1 MFLFA
6 KSIVIIFF
14 LIMFLRTNKPAWGIG
29 LLTVTS
35 AILLDT
41 FLGTL
46 GREQMLDELGYFF
59 YIIAGAL
66 FAGAVVWLWAI
77 MKEFAFS
84 SNKENEGDDP
94 SEERG
99 PEKDEI
105 TNQSE
110 QVTNNHRQIAEQLRF
125 DLSRDELLDLIF
137 DLGWF
142 DEETVLLQGEN
153 DQIVDGIVSLA
164 ETQGQLESLKLASER
179 IKSPMPPE
187 HLPRLEKLKEDS
199 PPTLLRQFLIANYSM
214 VDLEHMFEALD
225 INGDMDVSRLKNNNV
240 RYFLSDLYQK
250 NRIDALIELMQ
261 QSSGDDS
268 DQARQILPN
277 NSPADTGTGEISND

>member
-29 LLTVTS
+29 LLTVTT
-35 AILLDT
+35 AILVDT
-41 FLGTL
+41 ILGTL
-46 GREQMLDELGYFF
+46 GRQQMLNELGYFF

-66 FAGAVVWLWAI
+66 FAGAVIWLWAI

-84 SNKENEGDDP
+84 SNTENEGYDP
-94 SEERG
+94 SVASG
-99 PEKDEI
+99 PAKDEI
-105 TNQSE
+105 KNHSE
-110 QVTNNHRQIAEQLRF
+110 QVTDNHRQIAEQFRS
-125 DLSRDELLDLIF
+125 DMNRDELLDLIF

-142 DEETVLLQGEN
+142 EEETMLLQIEN
-153 DQIVDGIVSLA
+153 DQIVDGIVTLA
-164 ETQGQLESLKLASER
+164 EAQGQLEALKLASER

-214 VDLEHMFEALD
+214 VDLEQMFEALD
-225 INGDMDVSRLKNNNV
+225 IKGDMDVSRLKNSNV
-240 RYFLSDLYQK
+240 RYLLSDLYQK

-261 QSSGDDS
+261 QSSGDEGDRGRQNPRS
-268 DQARQILPN
+268 D
-277 NSPADTGTGEISND
+277 SPADTGSGEIDND